1 MSDVVRLLLEDRKR
15 RAEEIAEERRRREE
29 EARQRERER
38 REEMALL
45 KSLVESS
52 SQGPRCRAL
61 VEGAARIAPVQEK
74 LVLSKFVE
82 GDDAD
87 AFLTMFERVMTGYK
101 TPEGR

>member
-15 RAEEIAEERRRREE
+15 RAEEIAERRRREE

-87 AFLTMFERVMTGYK
+87 AFLTMFERVMTGY
-101 TPEGR
+101 TIPEGR